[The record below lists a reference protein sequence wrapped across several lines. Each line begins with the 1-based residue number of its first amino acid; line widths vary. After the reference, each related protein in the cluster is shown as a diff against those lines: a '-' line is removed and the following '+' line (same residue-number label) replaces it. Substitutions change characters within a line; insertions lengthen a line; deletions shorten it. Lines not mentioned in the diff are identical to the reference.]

1 MKVQSIETH
10 DQTDVRMEGADRVK
24 MRMLV
29 GPDDGA
35 PNFHMRHFEIA
46 PGGHTP
52 HHQHDFEHEVLVLTG
67 SGFATS
73 QQGRH
78 AFKAGDVIFVPAG
91 EKHQFVNDT
100 NDTCT
105 FICLIPAQ
113 QSCAR

>member
-10 DQTDVRMEGADRVK
+10 GQKDMQMEGAEGVK

-46 PGGHTP
+46 PGGQTP
-52 HHQHDFEHEVLVLTG
+52 HHQHDFEHEVLILTG
-67 SGFATS
+67 SGFARS
-73 QQGRH
+73 EHGPRP
-78 AFKAGDVIFVPAG
+78 FKAGDVIFVPPS

-100 NDTCT
+100 DDTCT
-105 FICLIPAQ
+105 FLCLIPAQ